1 MRVPSPGGS
10 TGEEEGEGGFAG
22 AVAPDDD
29 RVFGALEAE
38 RDAAQRGVVGTRVG
52 EGGVG
57 EGQGQGRGWGPLP
70 GSCILL
76 GLCGSGGS
84 RVGAAGRFQKRVPPG
99 VEGDAAQDR
108 AEEPARGEDQEGNAD
123 ESGDGQPHP
132 PEVDQPL
139 AQKMASVDEPTES
152 GDAADECEE
161 AVECFLDAFEAE
173 VAQVDEEPEGDAGPD
188 APDDAEAGGDRTD
201 AQPGG
206 VFLVE
211 NTNDEADEGGLEGS
225 AGGSESADG
234 DGQEDGGGEGR
245 DGGAGAQFEGDH
257 GEGYGRGYL
266 EEKLEDGR
274 DGGDEAEGN
283 GQARE
288 RACGRHLNRSEA
300 ACVTRVVTHVPSLP
314 GPALICDRRAG
325 ITLRSTTDSPTDAYQ
340 VQDFN
345 VINC

>member
-1 MRVPSPGGS
+1 MDLPEPLRPTMTVYSGRS
-10 TGEEEGEGGFAG
+10 K
-22 AVAPDDD
+22 
-29 RVFGALEAE
+29 
-38 RDAAQRGVVGTRVG
+38 RDAAQRGVVGARVG

-57 EGQGQGRGWGPLP
+57 EGQGQGRGRGSLP

-84 RVGAAGRFQKRVPPG
+84 RVGAAGRFQERVPSG
-99 VEGDAAQDR
+99 IEGDAAQDR

-132 PEVDQPL
+132 PEVDEPL
-139 AQKMASVDEPTES
+139 AQKMASVDEPTGS

-188 APDDAEAGGDRTD
+188 TPDDAEAGGDHAD
-201 AQPGG
+201 AEPGG
-206 VFLVE
+206 MFLVE

-225 AGGSESADG
+225 AGGGESADG

-245 DGGAGAQFEGDH
+245 DGGAGTQFEGDH

-266 EEKLEDGR
+266 EEELKDGR
-274 DGGDEAEGN
+274 DGGDEAEGD

-300 ACVTRVVTHVPSLP
+300 ACVARVVTHVPSLP

-325 ITLRSTTDSPTDAYQ
+325 RPEGSPTPLLPVDLTERDVDARG
-340 VQDFN
+340 
-345 VINC
+345 